1 MNKKHIL
8 FFLATLLLLPHQ
20 IYTDNAKESF
30 IDPKKYV
37 KTNISSQDTS
47 QKPPV
52 QTILISDNAEDLEAQ
67 RKQQALDFVQS
78 TEQRNEEKRQSRAD
92 AEKVEIVVDT
102 VDEFISPT
110 HTFVPIDAIVLD
122 AGHGGKDPGGIG
134 HKIEEKR
141 LVLTLVKKLHTLF
154 RKKNKKIKI
163 YVTRKN
169 DSFVSLED
177 RVSKTARWSVR
188 KNVLFIS
195 IHANIAYNPKISGF
209 EIYTLSDRASDTEA
223 LATERIE
230 NAGFTPEDIENT
242 ENVYSILADLIRD
255 STRTQSEWLARYVY
269 DDTLKY
275 SKVYGRGLKQAN
287 FFVLK
292 YNTVPSILV
301 EIGYMSNS
309 LEAKELQNEE
319 HQNNLAIGIFSG
331 VSRYIQEYNKTEG
344 FTK

>member
-8 FFLATLLLLPHQ
+8 FFLGILILFPYQT
-20 IYTDNAKESF
+20 YTNSAKESF
-30 IDPKKYV
+30 IDPKKYI
-37 KTNISSQDTS
+37 KTNTLNQDVS
-47 QKPPV
+47 QKQV
-52 QTILISDNAEDLEAQ
+52 IQTTSDDLEEQ

-78 TEQRNEEKRQSRAD
+78 KEQRNEEVRQNRAKAE
-92 AEKVEIVVDT
+92 AEKKEEIVED
-102 VDEFISPT
+102 DNEFISPT

-122 AGHGGKDPGGIG
+122 AGHGGKDPGGLG
-134 HKIEEKR
+134 NGIEEKR
-141 LVLTLVKKLHTLF
+141 LALTLVKKLHTLF

-195 IHANIAYNPKISGF
+195 IHGNIAYNPKVAGF
-209 EIYTLSDRASDTEA
+209 EIYTLSDRASDSEA

-230 NAGFTPEDIENT
+230 NAGFTPEDIANT
-242 ENVYSILADLIRD
+242 DNVYSILADLIRD
-255 STRTQSEWLARYVY
+255 STRTQSEWLAKYVY

-301 EIGYMSNS
+301 EVGYMSNS
-309 LEAKELQNEE
+309 LEAKDLKNEE

>member
-8 FFLATLLLLPHQ
+8 FFLGILLLLPYQ
-20 IYTDNAKESF
+20 TYTNDVKESF
-30 IDPKKYV
+30 IDPKKYI
-37 KTNISSQDTS
+37 KTNISTQDTS
-47 QKPPV
+47 QKIP
-52 QTILISDNAEDLEAQ
+52 ISNNTDDSEAQ

-78 TEQRNEEKRQSRAD
+78 TEQRNEEKRQNRAD
-92 AEKVEIVVDT
+92 AEKVDVIVET

-110 HTFVPIDAIVLD
+110 HTFIPIDAIVLD
-122 AGHGGKDPGGIG
+122 AGHGGKDPGGGG
-134 HKIEEKR
+134 HSIEEKR

-188 KNVLFIS
+188 KNILFIS
-195 IHANIAYNPKISGF
+195 VHANIAYNPKVSGF
-209 EIYTLSDRASDTEA
+209 EIYTLSDRASDSDA

-230 NAGFTPEDIENT
+230 NAGFTPEDITNT
-242 ENVYSILADLIRD
+242 DNVYSILADLIRD
-255 STRTQSEWLARYVY
+255 STRTQSEWLAKYVY
-269 DDTLKY
+269 DDALKY

-301 EIGYMSNS
+301 EVGYMSNS
-309 LEAKELQNEE
+309 SEAKDLQNEE

>member
-8 FFLATLLLLPHQ
+8 FFLVTILLLPHQ
-20 IYTDNAKESF
+20 TYTNDVKESF

-37 KTNISSQDTS
+37 KTNTLNQDTT

-52 QTILISDNAEDLEAQ
+52 SDKSDNLEAD
-67 RKQQALDFVQS
+67 RKQQALEFVQLK
-78 TEQRNEEKRQSRAD
+78 EQRNEEKRQNRAD
-92 AEKVEIVVDT
+92 AEKLEKIIEDVD
-102 VDEFISPT
+102 DFISPT

-122 AGHGGKDPGGIG
+122 AGHGGKHPGGGG
-134 HKIEEKR
+134 HGIEEKR
-141 LVLTLVKKLHTLF
+141 LVLTMVKKVHTLF

-169 DSFVSLED
+169 DSYVSLED

-188 KNVLFIS
+188 KNILFIS
-195 IHANIAYNPKISGF
+195 VHANIAYNPKVSGF
-209 EIYTLSDRASDTEA
+209 EIYTLSDRASDTDA

-230 NAGFTPEDIENT
+230 NAGFTPEDITNT
-242 ENVYSILADLIRD
+242 DSVYSILADLIRD
-255 STRTQSEWLARYVY
+255 STRTQSEWLAKYVY

-309 LEAKELQNEE
+309 LEAKELQNED
-319 HQNNLAIGIFSG
+319 HQNKLAIGIFSG
-331 VSRYIQEYNKTEG
+331 VSRYIQEYNRTEG